1 MNHPYPKSNSWF
13 HFPVKCRSIV
23 GLNMAVWGW
32 TLFPAEWFCAFA
44 ESETAQFFFVVFF
57 LFVSF
62 SLLFTSLQPLDLRE
76 QCWWVWQRS
85 GCAWAYQKK
94 KKEKK
99 RKAKQ
104 RTRNQSSKETSEGI
118 AQFQDWSVRFLR
130 QKRSLKVL
138 IKNTQRCH
146 ITIVLSFF
154 FKPIGSS
161 LLEKKSTHAN
171 IMHAIKIHQDKTG
184 YSSRAFN

>member
-44 ESETAQFFFVVFF
+44 ESETAQFFCCFF
-57 LFVSF
+57 F
-62 SLLFTSLQPLDLRE
+62 SSYHSPSYSHHFNHWIWENNADESDRGVAVHERT
-76 QCWWVWQRS
+76 
-85 GCAWAYQKK
+85 KK
-94 KKEKK
+94 RKKEKK

-146 ITIVLSFF
+146 ITIVLFF
-154 FKPIGSS
+154 FLNP
-161 LLEKKSTHAN
+161 LVHLC
-171 IMHAIKIHQDKTG
+171 
-184 YSSRAFN
+184 

>member
-1 MNHPYPKSNSWF
+1 MISFPSEMQIYCRFKHGCMRLDIIPSWMILCLCWERDS
-13 HFPVKCRSIV
+13 PVFF
-23 GLNMAVWGW
+23 
-32 TLFPAEWFCAFA
+32 LF
-44 ESETAQFFFVVFF
+44 FF

-94 KKEKK
+94 KKRKEKK
-99 RKAKQ
+99 SKTENKKSVFKRNIWRHCTIPRLISEIFKAK
-104 RTRNQSSKETSEGI
+104 TFSKSTHKEHTKMSYYNC
-118 AQFQDWSVRFLR
+118 
-130 QKRSLKVL
+130 SL
-138 IKNTQRCH
+138 
-146 ITIVLSFF
+146 FF

>member
-1 MNHPYPKSNSWF
+1 MISFPSEMQIYCRFKHGCMRLDIIPSWMILCLCWERDS
-13 HFPVKCRSIV
+13 PV
-23 GLNMAVWGW
+23 
-32 TLFPAEWFCAFA
+32 FFCC
-44 ESETAQFFFVVFF
+44 FFFSSYHSPSYSHHFNHWIWENNADESDRGVAVHER
-57 LFVSF
+57 
-62 SLLFTSLQPLDLRE
+62 T
-76 QCWWVWQRS
+76 
-85 GCAWAYQKK
+85 KK
-94 KKEKK
+94 RKKEKK